1 MEKDE
6 KLDRLIGS
14 VNAVIRENAGARV
27 NGKIASNRTQEYSQ
41 QVMGES
47 CRRLHRLGYYLEDI
61 KGLSEKHVQAL
72 VKDWHKNGLSNKT
85 MQNQYSRVKIFCGW
99 LGKPGIVDNSGV
111 GVSAYL
117 PEVDATE
124 LKVRTYTETSK
135 SWSGNGIDVTKKIE
149 EALVHDE
156 RYGNMLRLI
165 LSFGLRKKE
174 VLRIKLWRADKGQ
187 SLDIDGSVAKNG
199 KHRSI
204 TIDET
209 TEYGKFQRWCLD
221 EAKKLC
227 GKYKEFGW
235 PEKTYKQNENRYYDC
250 MKKIGATKA
259 DIGVVGHGLRAEFFE
274 NQAMLRGMLPPVLGG
289 TNQQMSREEIKRVNT
304 EVSQLGGHV
313 DTHTISSYY
322 GSLRKYPKSDQIGER
337 AGGVPMDSTGD
348 LIAGIYLYP
357 PGIINADGGYR
368 VQTLAE
374 RTDVMVSVMQEK
386 FGLKPTRQTI
396 HEFLVDH
403 PEMGGKIME
412 ALGKVGL

>member
-99 LGKPGIVDNSGV
+99 LGKPGIVDKSGV

-149 EALVHDE
+149 EAA
-156 RYGNMLRLI
+156 Y
-165 LSFGLRKKE
+165 S
-174 VLRIKLWRADKGQ
+174 
-187 SLDIDGSVAKNG
+187 
-199 KHRSI
+199 
-204 TIDET
+204 
-209 TEYGKFQRWCLD
+209 
-221 EAKKLC
+221 
-227 GKYKEFGW
+227 
-235 PEKTYKQNENRYYDC
+235 
-250 MKKIGATKA
+250 
-259 DIGVVGHGLRAEFFE
+259 
-274 NQAMLRGMLPPVLGG
+274 
-289 TNQQMSREEIKRVNT
+289 
-304 EVSQLGGHV
+304 
-313 DTHTISSYY
+313 
-322 GSLRKYPKSDQIGER
+322 
-337 AGGVPMDSTGD
+337 GD
-348 LIAGIYLYP
+348 R
-357 PGIINADGGYR
+357 DR
-368 VQTLAE
+368 
-374 RTDVMVSVMQEK
+374 
-386 FGLKPTRQTI
+386 
-396 HEFLVDH
+396 
-403 PEMGGKIME
+403 
-412 ALGKVGL
+412 